1 VTGSADGI
9 GREAASSLV
18 AKGHQVVLH
27 ARSERRAQVATA
39 AVPGAAGAVAG
50 DLSSLDE
57 IRALAAEVAARGP
70 FDAVIH
76 NAGVLEDGAR
86 ERTVT
91 VDGLEL
97 TWAVNVVAPYLLTAL
112 LPRPA
117 RLVYLSSQMHHSGR
131 PDLSD
136 PQWARRAFR
145 GSQAYSDSK
154 LAVTALAFA
163 VAARHPDV
171 LSNAVDPGWVR
182 SRMGGA
188 GAPVSLAA
196 GAATPVRLAT
206 SDDALV
212 RVTGRYF
219 TAGHAQPAHPA
230 ASDPAF
236 QDAVLDIC
244 AQITGVKL
252 P

>member
-1 VTGSADGI
+1 
-9 GREAASSLV
+9 
-18 AKGHQVVLH
+18 LH
-27 ARSERRAQVATA
+27 ARGGRRAEAAAA
-39 AVPGAAGAVAG
+39 AVPGASGVAVG
-50 DLSSLDE
+50 DLASLDE
-57 IRALAAEVAARGP
+57 IRALAADVAARGP
-70 FDAVIH
+70 FDAIIH
-76 NAGVLEDGAR
+76 NAGVLESDAR

-117 RLVYLSSQMHHSGR
+117 RLVFLSSQMHQSGR
-131 PDLSD
+131 PDLGD
-136 PQWARRAFR
+136 LQWARRGFR

-206 SDDALV
+206 SDDPSV
-212 RVTGRYF
+212 RVTARYF
-219 TAGHAQPAHPA
+219 TGGQARPAHSA
-230 ASDPAF
+230 AADPAF
-236 QDAVLDIC
+236 QEAILDAC
-244 AQITGVKL
+244 AEITGVKL